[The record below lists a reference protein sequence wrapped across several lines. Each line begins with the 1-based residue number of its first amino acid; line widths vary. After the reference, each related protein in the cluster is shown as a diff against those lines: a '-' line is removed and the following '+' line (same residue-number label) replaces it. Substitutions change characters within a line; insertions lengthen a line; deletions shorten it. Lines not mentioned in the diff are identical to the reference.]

1 MNIRFRLDDAA
12 PVPAA
17 IENSAE
23 YVIFGVKTAVF
34 TAEYLLWL
42 YCGSDQWKHRGIVV
56 EMIKGGRVDVG
67 EARAL
72 IEAAGQTERLD
83 QLLWC
88 IGQADKEL
96 KSSYSDSVRARLTP
110 LRDD

>member
-1 MNIRFRLDDAA
+1 
-12 PVPAA
+12 
-17 IENSAE
+17 
-23 YVIFGVKTAVF
+23 
-34 TAEYLLWL
+34 
-42 YCGSDQWKHRGIVV
+42 
-56 EMIKGGRVDVG
+56 VDVG